1 MNNINK
7 LLEKPI
13 VIEHK
18 KEESSKSSDVYEE
31 KEDIDYIEESRTLKD
46 IEKGKGKTAHDD
58 SI

>member
-7 LLEKPI
+7 ILEKPI

-46 IEKGKGKTAHDD
+46 IEKRKGKTAHDD